1 MVQAQLAHARAFS
14 SPGTRCAEV
23 ERGLG
28 GMVALSKG
36 SKWTKLSSRRWA
48 ISCKSTGV
56 RVAKRAPC
64 LMVKT
69 IVALVRT
76 FIQRRRARVPF
87 EASGPDSPK
96 DFSPRKESSKS
107 RGRSWMYPWWE
118 KGQISDMRAT
128 QVFDHSES
136 TIEAHHD
143 ERHLHIP
150 A

>member
-1 MVQAQLAHARAFS
+1 M
-14 SPGTRCAEV
+14 
-23 ERGLG
+23 
-28 GMVALSKG
+28 
-36 SKWTKLSSRRWA
+36 
-48 ISCKSTGV
+48 

-87 EASGPDSPK
+87 EASGPDSPE
-96 DFSPRKESSKS
+96 DLSPRKESSKS

-128 QVFDHSES
+128 KVFDHPES

-150 A
+150 S